1 MRGHWLIAF
10 TFVRSNQF
18 SVLFCISFS
27 FLCPPRAYL
36 FKTHLFCR
44 PRVCFFSIRL
54 ALPKLNRVDHQPAV
68 VCWRQ
73 CESLLVFLFSFP
85 ERTPIII
92 RTDSNSSSKS
102 CTSLSSLISR
112 YTRILNF
119 CLEKFPFYFF
129 HFSSVSHWAELPD
142 CLFSF
147 FFISLSFH
155 FLVIQSFSS
164 DTKGKKK
171 IQGQPNTETIGDY
184 MMNTKED
191 GRCHPSHVDPFD
203 VQCKAFYVSV
213 CLVLHCVGYST
224 ERDVCT
230 TNGGKEERRIEEKK
244 EEYRIPYSPFHRDRT
259 FTWLSFVVGK
269 ETKPFGP
276 ILSLQTTHASVAP
289 LSLYSPLHFKITASN
304 MKKMFDPSTQ
314 PILLI

>member
-1 MRGHWLIAF
+1 
-10 TFVRSNQF
+10 
-18 SVLFCISFS
+18 
-27 FLCPPRAYL
+27 
-36 FKTHLFCR
+36 
-44 PRVCFFSIRL
+44 VCFFSIRL

-92 RTDSNSSSKS
+92 RTDSNYSSKS

-191 GRCHPSHVDPFD
+191 GRCHPPHVDPFD

-213 CLVLHCVGYST
+213 FGAPLCWVLDGAWCVH
-224 ERDVCT
+224 D
-230 TNGGKEERRIEEKK
+230 ERRKK
-244 EEYRIPYSPFHRDRT
+244 
-259 FTWLSFVVGK
+259 GK
-269 ETKPFGP
+269 KNRRKRRKNTE
-276 ILSLQTTHASVAP
+276 SLIRLFIGTVR
-289 LSLYSPLHFKITASN
+289 LHDCRS
-304 MKKMFDPSTQ
+304 S
-314 PILLI
+314 